1 MTAADPSP
9 EHTTEQKD
17 RQMSTP
23 SPERIKA
30 FLDDMALLCMKH
42 GIGLVEESCGKEFW
56 LEVEELN
63 EQFAGFE
70 VCYGSTFSV
79 FDRSDAPSKWVTARS
94 VDVSTITAHKRIA
107 LTRSLARVE
116 G

>member
-1 MTAADPSP
+1 MAEITS
-9 EHTTEQKD
+9 
-17 RQMSTP
+17 
-23 SPERIKA
+23 ERIKA
-30 FLDDMALLCMKH
+30 FLDDMALLCLKH
-42 GIGLVEESCGKEFW
+42 GIGLVEESCGQEFW

-79 FDRSDAPSKWVTARS
+79 FDRSDAPNKWVTARS
-94 VDVSTITAHKRIA
+94 VDVSTITAHQRIA
-107 LTRSLARVE
+107 LARSLARPE